1 MLRPADSRRARSRL
15 PRRRR
20 RNGGFLWAFKV
31 ALRWVH
37 SECSTMI
44 APHCARYPR
53 ASGNWSTMDK
63 QAALVDALKILWTSR
78 MHAASDEWHIEDR
91 AVPMLVALADETEE
105 PLVRRAIQRA
115 TKAHEWLD
123 EAKTSMGDAIR
134 FLEQWSGAD
143 QTENGENIGGEVAG
157 YSVVRSDLNGRDLAV
172 DGQ

>member
-1 MLRPADSRRARSRL
+1 
-15 PRRRR
+15 
-20 RNGGFLWAFKV
+20 
-31 ALRWVH
+31 
-37 SECSTMI
+37 
-44 APHCARYPR
+44 
-53 ASGNWSTMDK
+53 MDK

-172 DGQ
+172 DGQPGVKELPELGSRVDAGEQGAGGGETGAPDTLGEPDVEEGDAVTGEQATGAGR